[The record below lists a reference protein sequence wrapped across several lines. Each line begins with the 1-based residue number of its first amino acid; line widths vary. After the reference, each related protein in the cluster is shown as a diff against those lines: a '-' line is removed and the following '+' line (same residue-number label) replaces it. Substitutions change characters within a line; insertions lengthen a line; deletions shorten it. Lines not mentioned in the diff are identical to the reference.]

1 MYSHILVAT
10 DGSIISQK
18 GVEHGL
24 KLAKSVGSK
33 ATIVIVTKPFPL
45 QGTTVTGWVAGDN
58 DIRRYDASQKE
69 FAETILGL
77 AKQVADEIGIA
88 PDLVQVTA
96 DSAAEAI
103 VEKAQKLGCDLIV
116 MASHGRRGVGRLL
129 LGSQTAKVVQYA
141 HTPVLVVR

>member
-1 MYSHILVAT
+1 MYKHILIAT
-10 DGSIISQK
+10 DGSIIAQK

-24 KLAKSVGSK
+24 QLAKSVGSK
-33 ATIVIVTKPFPL
+33 ATIVIVTKPYPL

-58 DIRRYDASQKE
+58 DIRRYDVSQKE
-69 FAETILGL
+69 FADTVFGA
-77 AKQVADEIGIA
+77 AKQVADKIGIA
-88 PDLVQVTA
+88 PELLQVTA

-103 VEKAQKLGCDLIV
+103 VEQAQELGCDLVV

-141 HTPVLVVR
+141 KTPVLVVR

>member
-1 MYSHILVAT
+1 MYSHVLIAT
-10 DGSIISQK
+10 DGSIIAQK

-24 KLAKSVGSK
+24 KLAKSVGGK
-33 ATIVIVTKPFPL
+33 ATIVIVTKPYPL

-69 FAETILGL
+69 FADTVLGS
-77 AKQVADEIGIA
+77 AKQVADKIGIA
-88 PDLVQVTA
+88 PELLQVTA

-103 VEKAQKLGCDLIV
+103 VEQAQELGCDLVV

-141 HTPVLVVR
+141 KTPVLVVR

>member
-1 MYSHILVAT
+1 MYSHVLIAT
-10 DGSIISQK
+10 DGSIIAQK

-24 KLAKSVGSK
+24 KLAKSVGGK
-33 ATIVIVTKPFPL
+33 ATIVIVTKPYPL

-69 FAETILGL
+69 FADTVLGS
-77 AKQVADEIGIA
+77 AKQVADKIGIA
-88 PDLVQVTA
+88 PELLQVTA

-103 VEKAQKLGCDLIV
+103 VEKAQELGCDLIV

-141 HTPVLVVR
+141 KTPVLVVR